1 MKSQLTS
8 LLRHA
13 LTALM
18 GLGGWL
24 AAEGLLDAGDAE
36 AVSTATVSLVD
47 AVVVVVVAVLARL
60 MLSLLPGPAGSDT
73 TPDDETNRR
82 SGGTGAGVMGV
93 ALAILVSLVL
103 LPSCGVMQVDRFEF
117 ALSRPAEGGAK
128 DARDAE
134 ILPNDGTRVDRTRGG
149 PRWSDNS
156 DR

>member
-13 LTALM
+13 LTALL

-24 AAEGLLDAGDAE
+24 VAEGWIDAGDAE

-47 AVVVVVVAVLARL
+47 AMVVIAVAVIARM
-60 MLSLLPGPAGSDT
+60 MLSLLPRLGSDT
-73 TPDDETNRR
+73 PHDDETNRR
-82 SGGTGAGVMGV
+82 SGGTGMGVMRV
-93 ALAILVSLVL
+93 ALALMTTLVL

-117 ALSRPAEGGAK
+117 ALSREDEDGAK
-128 DARDAE
+128 AAKYDE
-134 ILPNDGTRVDRTRGG
+134 ILPEGTRVDRTRGG